1 MATKEITKE
10 DLFDAIIRL
19 EGEGNPDG
27 ANEVR
32 AILARDF
39 PNAATEINIAEP
51 ELEPYPY
58 SDEQIRL
65 NEENIQNRALGNAT
79 LADEA
84 RTTENQQVLDASK
97 KIGDVPVQAGLNAF
111 SSGYMFVGES
121 LDEVTGAVYGEEAME
136 RQRRLQMAFEEEY
149 PKTNVALRVAGGITS
164 AVPMGTMAATQKLY
178 KFAQGLPTGWKYIT
192 GLTSGMGF
200 GLLEGLSSGAGIQ
213 GENETGGD
221 QSRGENMFD
230 LGLSGTLWGG
240 VGSVGGYMLTDIG
253 SLAWVRIKDGLKSK
267 PIKEIKELFDI
278 SSKAAEVLKRTIES
292 TSVSFGAMMERLRL
306 GGSQGQ
312 IPDADDAISKLLD
325 TIVITGGEGGATIVE
340 KVAGRAQTVAKGV
353 DTSLNKN
360 IANLPKDKDGL
371 SADATTMAKELA
383 QSTAPARTKAYTKAY
398 NQKINWTGS
407 DGKAINDVLALIP
420 PDIKKE
426 AIKKA
431 NNMLIMKGMPLGQNG
446 FDIAEDGV
454 TIVMKNNPNMLQL
467 DYIKRALGELAYG
480 SPDIMKKSGLQVS
493 GDAMMYNSL
502 RAKLNN
508 VLKSIGKPKNGESAY
523 SQATRLGQ
531 DKITRQNAL
540 EIGGSILDP
549 KVNRNTVSRIMAD
562 AGDAEKE
569 MARFGLRGSI
579 EDMLANVK
587 ATINSPNIDL
597 NQMNSLLKTLSTD
610 NVRGKL
616 KILLGDQKAKSVF
629 KTLEMAESALKLKAT
644 IAQGSQTASRGI
656 AAGNVDEILN
666 EGVINKMTN
675 IQPVLAGQELLQ
687 KVLQA
692 KTITG
697 KRKNLI
703 MKELANALLGTKGL
717 AARKQYRELYDSV
730 KRGEATE
737 AQILKISE
745 LIASRLTIA
754 PINFT
759 QQVMQDTEIEDK
771 AMLGVSNFLQR

>member
-1 MATKEITKE
+1 MAEQVVTKDVLMKRILQLENAG
-10 DLFDAIIRL
+10 DADNAQL
-19 EGEGNPDG
+19 
-27 ANEVR
+27 VR
-32 AILARDF
+32 DILNRDY
-39 PNAATEINIAEP
+39 PNAQAEMGDP
-51 ELEPYPY
+51 ALEPYPY
-58 SDEQIRL
+58 TDEQL
-65 NEENIQNRALGNAT
+65 EMDLQNKEARKLGNAEF
-79 LADEA
+79 ADSE
-84 RTTENQQVLDASK
+84 RTRMNEHLLSENMGGAV
-97 KIGDVPVQAGLNAF
+97 AGSYL
-111 SSGYMFVGES
+111 SGAMFVGEYV
-121 LDEVTGAVYGEEAME
+121 DEAVGAVMGEDKME
-136 RQRRLQMAFEEEY
+136 QQRRLQMAFEEEY
-149 PKTNVALRVAGGITS
+149 PKTNIALRVAGGVTS
-164 AVPMGTMAATQKLY
+164 AAPIAMMGTTQKLY
-178 KFAQGLPTGWKYIT
+178 KFAQGLPFLQKY
-192 GLTSGMGF
+192 LMMAGMGASF
-200 GLLEGLSSGAGIQ
+200 GVTEGAVSGAGIQ
-213 GENETGGD
+213 GKDETGGT
-221 QSRGENMFD
+221 QTRGENMFD
-230 LGLSGTLWGG
+230 LGISGSLWGG
-240 VGSVGGYMLTDIG
+240 LGQIGGQALSDVGA
-253 SLAWVRIKDGLKSK
+253 LAWVRIKDGLKNSTNA
-267 PIKEIKELFDI
+267 EIKELFSLTSDKTVDI
-278 SSKAAEVLKRTIES
+278 IKATVSS
-292 TSVSFGAMMERLRL
+292 TSAGINTMIEKLRL

-312 IPDADDAISKLLD
+312 IPDADDAISSLLD
-325 TIVITGGEGGATIVE
+325 LIVITGGEGGSTVVQ
-340 KVAGRAQTVAKGV
+340 KVGGRAQTVAAGV
-353 DTSLNKN
+353 DSSLNRN

-371 SADATTMAKELA
+371 SGDATMIAKELA

-398 NQKINWTGS
+398 NQKINYAGS

-480 SPDIMKKSGLQVS
+480 SPDIMKKSGLKVS

-549 KVNRNTVSRIMAD
+549 QVNRNTVSRIMAD

-569 MARFGLRGSI
+569 MARLGLRGSI

-597 NQMNSLLKTLSTD
+597 NQMNTLLKTLSTD